1 MLHIDKSFKCK
12 YSFYNLNFIIRFQY
26 RKINVEVF
34 VAMEQFEFFP
44 LIPLV
49 CHSNVIYMPCKWSN
63 IRLEFDAIQTD

>member
-44 LIPLV
+44 LIRLV
-49 CHSNVIYMPCKWSN
+49 CQVHAMRMVKHQI
-63 IRLEFDAIQTD
+63 